1 VRGGLVT
8 LTSQGAQFL
17 IQSVSTIVLARLL
30 TPADFG
36 LVAMVTAITGLAV
49 GFADLGLSEATI
61 QRKDITHDQVSVLF
75 WINVAVGLGLTLVT
89 AGLAPVLARFY
100 RDARLVDITIL
111 LSLTFL
117 INGLR
122 AQPDA
127 LLKRQMRFSFLA
139 IRDIIS
145 LALAVSLA
153 ITMARRGASYWALV
167 AIPLTS
173 SLIQML
179 LSWLTIHWRPGLPRR
194 GAKVGSMMAFGGNIA
209 ASYFV
214 FNVNR
219 SADNVLIGWYWGAA
233 PLGLYSRAY
242 NLLMLPVRQLSAP
255 AGSVAIPGFSR
266 IQDDPERFARY
277 YLRTANLIVWIL
289 APLFGFL
296 FVAAEPVIVLVLG
309 AKWRDAAPVFQ
320 LLALSALAQMLLET
334 TIWLLVSRGQ
344 SRRLLKLLLV
354 ISPIVVA
361 SFVIGLPFGIKG
373 VALSSSSV
381 LLIILPWIMK
391 FTFRGTDLTLRHLGR
406 ALIYPLSVSL
416 SGVFVSELF
425 LHFIGPAG
433 TLWQLLVVAL
443 GFAVASFL
451 SALVRPV
458 RDEVMS
464 FGKLFNELRLSRR
477 AA

>member
-1 VRGGLVT
+1 
-8 LTSQGAQFL
+8 
-17 IQSVSTIVLARLL
+17 
-30 TPADFG
+30 
-36 LVAMVTAITGLAV
+36 M
-49 GFADLGLSEATI
+49 
-61 QRKDITHDQVSVLF
+61 
-75 WINVAVGLGLTLVT
+75 
-89 AGLAPVLARFY
+89 
-100 RDARLVDITIL
+100 
-111 LSLTFL
+111 
-117 INGLR
+117 
-122 AQPDA
+122 
-127 LLKRQMRFSFLA
+127 
-139 IRDIIS
+139 
-145 LALAVSLA
+145 
-153 ITMARRGASYWALV
+153 
-167 AIPLTS
+167 
-173 SLIQML
+173 
-179 LSWLTIHWRPGLPRR
+179 
-194 GAKVGSMMAFGGNIA
+194 
-209 ASYFV
+209 
-214 FNVNR
+214 
-219 SADNVLIGWYWGAA
+219 
-233 PLGLYSRAY
+233 
-242 NLLMLPVRQLSAP
+242 
-255 AGSVAIPGFSR
+255 
-266 IQDDPERFARY
+266 
-277 YLRTANLIVWIL
+277 RTANLIVWIL

-354 ISPIVVA
+354 ISPIIVA

-373 VALSSSSV
+373 VALSSSLV